1 MRGNIARFGEPSA
14 AGRLV
19 VLAVVLA
26 GTGFGCSAPSQA
38 SPFGSPEDARI
49 IIEVDNR
56 NFLDATLHAVWPGNR
71 TRLGTVIGI
80 TSANFR
86 LAWSGAD
93 LLQIEIDLLAGP
105 SCITE
110 PISAN
115 PGEIIVLD
123 IPSVLQVGRDCF

>member
-26 GTGFGCSAPSQA
+26 GTGFGCSASSQA
-38 SPFGSPEDARI
+38 SPFSSPEDARI

-56 NFLDATLHAVWPGNR
+56 NFLDATLHAVWPGKR

-86 LAWSGAD
+86 LAWSGVH

-110 PISAN
+110 PISAS